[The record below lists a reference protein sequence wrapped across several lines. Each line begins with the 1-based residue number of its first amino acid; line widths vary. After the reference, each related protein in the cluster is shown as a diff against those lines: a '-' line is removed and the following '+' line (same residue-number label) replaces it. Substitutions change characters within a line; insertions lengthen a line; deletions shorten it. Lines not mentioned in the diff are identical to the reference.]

1 MWRPEVKVRSLPQ
14 LSSILFFWSVSQWSP
29 SSSCGSVDWLVFTF
43 LVLGVGACFHA
54 QLLLGR
60 RGSESRFSCSHSK
73 HVIHWSI
80 PSSCTPYC
88 LVGSEKIC
96 IIIEVYG
103 SVWPHTPED
112 QQAEALQ
119 PWSSFSYL
127 NHSTKHESPWA
138 LLSLSSRSGRSCEL
152 RGCHGSNEPNECIL
166 PSLTMLYFWEVG
178 GLGTSPLTQKQG
190 LTCVYRQGSASP
202 SSAEP
207 LSKDNQ
213 VNTLG
218 KTLHFVQMPWEDLL
232 GWWAGHWGL
241 RAALPG
247 IGATRR
253 QGSLWSCDIS
263 KFGFTK
269 TPFFLIAVHTLI
281 QTILSELNFLQ

>member
-14 LSSILFFWSVSQWSP
+14 LPSILFFWSVSQWSP
-29 SSSCGSVDWLVFTF
+29 SSSCGSVDWPVFTS

-54 QLLLGR
+54 QHFLGC

-73 HVIHWSI
+73 HVIYWNI
-80 PSSCTPYC
+80 PSPCTLYF
-88 LVGSEKIC
+88 LVGSDKMC

-103 SVWPHTPED
+103 SVWPQIPED

-127 NHSTKHESPWA
+127 NHCTKHESPWA
-138 LLSLSSRSGRSCEL
+138 LLSLSSRSGRSCAQG
-152 RGCHGSNEPNECIL
+152 GCHGSNEPNECIL

-202 SSAEP
+202 SSAKP

-218 KTLHFVQMPWEDLL
+218 KTLHFVQRASVPERT
-232 GWWAGHWGL
+232 WADGQVTEGWGL
-241 RAALPG
+241 LSLASVQPEGR
-247 IGATRR
+247 GAFEAVTFL
-253 QGSLWSCDIS
+253 SLGLQRHHSSSQLFTPWS
-263 KFGFTK
+263 K
-269 TPFFLIAVHTLI
+269 PL
-281 QTILSELNFLQ
+281 